1 MYRYHVSF
9 SHIPSSGLPSFGS
22 AEITR
27 NAPVTSRADVDW
39 FKEQIQRGAAVR
51 DVVVLTFQRYEEPEL

>member
-9 SHIPSSGLPSFGS
+9 SHIARSGVPSFGS

-27 NAPVTSRADVDW
+27 DAPVSSKADIDL
-39 FKEQIQRGAAVR
+39 FKEQIEGGAGVR
-51 DVVVLTFQRYEEPEL
+51 DVVVLTFQRFEDAS